1 MTQKKDFIGKEAVFV
16 SKSTTLPVGMKRF
29 DKGPYFD
36 FYHKDSN
43 LYGVYAERF
52 YPISLGNDV
61 EEMYWNLRRKA
72 VMYDVPEKPIQIE
85 GPDAGKFLDKIFS
98 RKISTMKVGRGRY
111 AIACYEDGG
120 IFIDGVFFRLEE
132 NKFWYVQPDGP
143 LETWLKAHQNGF
155 DVKITDPSSR
165 VIQVQGPASKEI
177 LTKLT
182 NGSINEDF
190 KYYHSGYF
198 EIANQKVYI
207 SRTGWTN
214 ELGYEIYSLSGNTDY
229 KKLWDTIIEVGS
241 PLGLQLDG
249 ILSME
254 MRRIEGGILDNN
266 TDFDSSMN
274 PYEAGLGSLVDLD
287 KDDFI
292 GKKSLEAYNS
302 KDKKRLFGLIS
313 DNPLK
318 YKSDVYL
325 SDDKSVGYLPAST
338 WSPTLKKFIAYVRFN
353 YSDNWT
359 KEKVK
364 ATSQDDNLVECEV
377 VELPFYDKDKL
388 IPRGKDT
395 KIPK

>member
-1 MTQKKDFIGKEAVFV
+1 MSEKKDFIGKEAVFV

-61 EEMYWNLRRKA
+61 EEMYWSLRRKA

-111 AIACYEDGG
+111 AIACYDDGG

-143 LETWLKAHQNGF
+143 LETWLKAHQYGF

-177 LTKLT
+177 LSNLT
-182 NGSINEDF
+182 NGSINDDF

-198 EIANQKVYI
+198 EIADQKVYI
-207 SRTGWTN
+207 SRTGWTA
-214 ELGYEIYSLSGNTDY
+214 ELGYEIYSLAGNTDY

-254 MRRIEGGILDNN
+254 MRRIEGGILDSN
-266 TDFDSSMN
+266 TDFDFSMN

-292 GKKSLEAYNS
+292 GKKSLEAYNQ
-302 KDKKRLFGLIS
+302 KDSKRLFGLIS
-313 DNPLK
+313 DQPLK
-318 YKSDVYL
+318 YKSQVYL

-338 WSPTLKKFIAYVRFN
+338 WSPTLKKFIAYVRFK

-364 ATSQDDNLVECEV
+364 ATSQDDSHVECEV

-388 IPRGKDT
+388 IPRGKVT
-395 KIPK
+395 TIP

>member
-1 MTQKKDFIGKEAVFV
+1 MTQKKDYIGKETVFV

-143 LETWLKAHQNGF
+143 LETWLKAHQYGF

-177 LTKLT
+177 LSNLT
-182 NGSINEDF
+182 NGSINDDF

-198 EIANQKVYI
+198 EIADQKVYI
-207 SRTGWTN
+207 SRTGWTA
-214 ELGYEIYSLSGNTDY
+214 ELGYEIYSLAGNTDY
-229 KKLWDTIIEVGS
+229 KKLWNTIIEVGS

-254 MRRIEGGILDNN
+254 MRRIEGGILDSN
-266 TDFDSSMN
+266 TDFDFSMN

-292 GKKSLEAYNS
+292 GKKSLEAYNH
-302 KDKKRLFGLIS
+302 KDSKRLFGLIS
-313 DNPLK
+313 DQPLK
-318 YKSDVYL
+318 YKSQVYL

-338 WSPTLKKFIAYVRFN
+338 WSPTLKKFIAYVRFKF
-353 YSDNWT
+353 SDDWT

-364 ATSQDDNLVECEV
+364 AISQDDSHVECEV

-395 KIPK
+395 TIP

>member
-1 MTQKKDFIGKEAVFV
+1 MSEKKDFIGKEAVFV

-61 EEMYWNLRRKA
+61 EEMYWSLRRKA

-111 AIACYEDGG
+111 AIACYDDGG

-143 LETWLKAHQNGF
+143 LETWLKAHQYGF

-177 LTKLT
+177 LSNLT
-182 NGSINEDF
+182 NGSINDDF

-198 EIANQKVYI
+198 EIADQKVYI
-207 SRTGWTN
+207 SRTGWTA
-214 ELGYEIYSLSGNTDY
+214 ELGYEIYSLAGNTDY

-254 MRRIEGGILDNN
+254 MRRIEGGILDSN
-266 TDFDSSMN
+266 TDFDFSMN

-292 GKKSLEAYNS
+292 GKKSLEAYNQ
-302 KDKKRLFGLIS
+302 KDSKRLFGLIS
-313 DNPLK
+313 DQPLK
-318 YKSDVYL
+318 YKSQVYL

-338 WSPTLKKFIAYVRFN
+338 WSPTLKKFIAYVRFK

-364 ATSQDDNLVECEV
+364 ATSQDDSHVECEV

-395 KIPK
+395 TTP

>member
-1 MTQKKDFIGKEAVFV
+1 MSEKKDFIGKEAVFV

-111 AIACYEDGG
+111 AIACYDDGG

-132 NKFWYVQPDGP
+132 DKFWYVQPDGP
-143 LETWLKAHQNGF
+143 LETWLKAHQYGF

-177 LTKLT
+177 LSNLT
-182 NGSINEDF
+182 NGSINDDF

-198 EIANQKVYI
+198 EIADQKVYI
-207 SRTGWTN
+207 SRTGWTA
-214 ELGYEIYSLSGNTDY
+214 ELGYEIYSLAGNTDY
-229 KKLWDTIIEVGS
+229 KKLWNTIIEVGS

-254 MRRIEGGILDNN
+254 MRRIEGGILDSN
-266 TDFDSSMN
+266 TDFDFSMN

-292 GKKSLEAYNS
+292 GKKSLEAYNQ
-302 KDKKRLFGLIS
+302 KDSKRLFGLIS
-313 DNPLK
+313 DQPLK
-318 YKSDVYL
+318 YKSQVYL

-338 WSPTLKKFIAYVRFN
+338 WSPTLKKFIAYVRFKF
-353 YSDNWT
+353 SDDWT

-364 ATSQDDNLVECEV
+364 AISQDDSHVECEV

-395 KIPK
+395 TIP

>member
-395 KIPK
+395 TIP

>member
-52 YPISLGNDV
+52 YPISIGNDV

-395 KIPK
+395 RIP

>member
-182 NGSINEDF
+182 KEAINDDF

-325 SDDKSVGYLPAST
+325 SEDKSVGYLPAST

-395 KIPK
+395 RIP

>member
-1 MTQKKDFIGKEAVFV
+1 MTQKEDFIGKEAVFV

-325 SDDKSVGYLPAST
+325 SEDKSVGYLPAST

-364 ATSQDDNLVECEV
+364 ATSQDHNLVECEV

-395 KIPK
+395 TIP

>member
-1 MTQKKDFIGKEAVFV
+1 MTQKEDFIGKEAVFV

-313 DNPLK
+313 DDPLK
-318 YKSDVYL
+318 YKSEVYL
-325 SDDKSVGYLPAST
+325 SDNKSVGYLPAST

-364 ATSQDDNLVECEV
+364 ATSQEDNLVECEV

>member
-1 MTQKKDFIGKEAVFV
+1 MSEKKDFVGKEAVFV

-61 EEMYWNLRRKA
+61 EEMYWSLRRKA

-111 AIACYEDGG
+111 AIACYDDGG

-143 LETWLKAHQNGF
+143 LETWLKAHQYGF

-177 LTKLT
+177 LSNLT
-182 NGSINEDF
+182 NGSINDDF

-198 EIANQKVYI
+198 EIADQKVYI
-207 SRTGWTN
+207 SRTGWTA
-214 ELGYEIYSLSGNTDY
+214 ELGYEIYSLAGNTDY

-254 MRRIEGGILDNN
+254 MRRIEGGILDSN
-266 TDFDSSMN
+266 TDFDFSMN

-292 GKKSLEAYNS
+292 GKKSLEAYNQ
-302 KDKKRLFGLIS
+302 KDSKRLFGLIS
-313 DNPLK
+313 DQPLK
-318 YKSDVYL
+318 YKSQVYL

-338 WSPTLKKFIAYVRFN
+338 WSPTLKKFIAYVRFK

-364 ATSQDDNLVECEV
+364 ATSQDDSHVECEV

-395 KIPK
+395 KIP

>member
-1 MTQKKDFIGKEAVFV
+1 MSEKKNFIGKEAVFV

-61 EEMYWNLRRKA
+61 EEMYWSLRRKA

-143 LETWLKAHQNGF
+143 LETWLKAHQYGF

-177 LTKLT
+177 LSNLT
-182 NGSINEDF
+182 NGSINDDF

-198 EIANQKVYI
+198 EIADQKVYI
-207 SRTGWTN
+207 SRTGWTA
-214 ELGYEIYSLSGNTDY
+214 ELGYEIYSLAGNTDY

-254 MRRIEGGILDNN
+254 MRRIEGGILDSN
-266 TDFDSSMN
+266 TDFDFSMN

-292 GKKSLEAYNS
+292 GKKSLEAYNQ
-302 KDKKRLFGLIS
+302 KDSKRLFGLIS
-313 DNPLK
+313 DQPLK
-318 YKSDVYL
+318 YKSQVYL

-338 WSPTLKKFIAYVRFN
+338 WSPTLKKFIAYVRFK

-364 ATSQDDNLVECEV
+364 ATSQDDSHVECEV

-395 KIPK
+395 TIP

>member
-1 MTQKKDFIGKEAVFV
+1 MSEKKDFIGKEAVFV

-111 AIACYEDGG
+111 AIACYDDGG

-143 LETWLKAHQNGF
+143 LETWLKAHQYGF

-177 LTKLT
+177 LSNLT
-182 NGSINEDF
+182 NGSINDDF

-198 EIANQKVYI
+198 EIADQKVYI
-207 SRTGWTN
+207 SRTGWTA
-214 ELGYEIYSLSGNTDY
+214 ELGYEIYSLAGNTDY

-254 MRRIEGGILDNN
+254 MRRIEGGILDSN
-266 TDFDSSMN
+266 TDFDFSMN

-292 GKKSLEAYNS
+292 GKKSLEAYNQ
-302 KDKKRLFGLIS
+302 KDSKRLFGLIS
-313 DNPLK
+313 DQPLK
-318 YKSDVYL
+318 YKSQVYL

-338 WSPTLKKFIAYVRFN
+338 WSPTLKKFIAYVRFK

-364 ATSQDDNLVECEV
+364 ATSQDDSHVECEV

-395 KIPK
+395 TTP

>member
-1 MTQKKDFIGKEAVFV
+1 MSEKKDFIGKEAVFV

-111 AIACYEDGG
+111 AIACYDDGG

-143 LETWLKAHQNGF
+143 LETWLKAHQYGF

-177 LTKLT
+177 LSNLT
-182 NGSINEDF
+182 NGSINDDF

-198 EIANQKVYI
+198 EIADQKVYI
-207 SRTGWTN
+207 SRTGWTA
-214 ELGYEIYSLSGNTDY
+214 ELGYEIYSLAGNTDY

-254 MRRIEGGILDNN
+254 MRRIEGGILDSN
-266 TDFDSSMN
+266 TDFDFSMN

-292 GKKSLEAYNS
+292 GKKSLEAYNQ
-302 KDKKRLFGLIS
+302 KDSKRLFGLIS
-313 DNPLK
+313 DQPLK
-318 YKSDVYL
+318 YKSQVYL

-338 WSPTLKKFIAYVRFN
+338 WSPTLKKFIAYVRFK

-364 ATSQDDNLVECEV
+364 ATSQDDSHVECEV

-395 KIPK
+395 TIP